1 MEPNNSGVGGIPGG
15 PQEYDLS
22 HVVQSS
28 GVVSFDWRF
37 DASIDPCCSG
47 LNFYVNGVLHNLT
60 GGYFGNPSKYD
71 GNVVT
76 GHFSIP
82 VNAGDTI
89 KFGAFSEDG
98 CCGATTN
105 TITNFSAPGTPT
117 AIPTLS
123 EWGMII
129 LSGLLAL
136 GTFVVLR
143 RKQS

>member
-1 MEPNNSGVGGIPGG
+1 MEPDNSGVVGGGS
-15 PQEYDLS
+15 QEYDLS

-28 GVVSFDWRF
+28 GIVSFDWSF
-37 DASIDPCCSG
+37 NATIDPCCSG
-47 LNFYVNGVLHNLT
+47 LNFYVNGVLHNLI
-60 GGYFGNPSKYD
+60 GGNFVGPYD
-71 GNVVT
+71 FTTAVGS

-89 KFGAFSEDG
+89 KFGAFSADG

-136 GTFVVLR
+136 GTFIVLR
-143 RKQS
+143 RKPR